1 MTLAPA
7 SLCGCAA
14 RPHRRC
20 DLCPGEAFLACSLG
34 CLQVH
39 LRAAHPDQASES
51 TLRRARR
58 YQQDVN
64 RTGAGF
70 AAYANHRARLTRL
83 LTAVQRAD
91 GLCVLGA
98 GNCDDLDLEPLIRTF
113 GHIHLVDVDAEAL
126 ERGRARLPAHVR
138 DRVVPHAPCDLSGFI
153 DHLDDWGD
161 DLPPQGV
168 LAARGRDVAREIA
181 ARIGQTFDVVVS
193 ACALSQL
200 AHPFQNSWAL
210 TGGEWQRLFDT
221 ITDVHLATLIA
232 LTRPGG
238 TGVIACDVLSH
249 AGPALREI
257 LDRTPRAALA
267 EVLAEAVRSGR
278 LPANPDPHT
287 LARRLEEGAS
297 GPSIERGPV
306 RVHVT
311 EPWLWDLG
319 PTVQLVYG
327 IWFRRL

>member
-1 MTLAPA
+1 MIPAPA
-7 SLCGCAA
+7 SWCGCAA

-20 DLCPGEAFLACSLG
+20 DLCPGEAFLACSHA
-34 CLQVH
+34 CLQAH
-39 LRAAHPDQASES
+39 LRAAHPGRARES
-51 TLRRARR
+51 TLTRALR
-58 YQQDVN
+58 YQKDVN

-70 AAYANHRARLTRL
+70 TAYADHRARLARL
-83 LTAVQRAD
+83 LTAVQRGD

-113 GHIHLVDVDAEAL
+113 GQIHLVDLDDEAL
-126 ERGRARLPAHVR
+126 ERGRARIPAHLR
-138 DRVVPHAPCDLSGFI
+138 DRVVPHAPYDLSGFI
-153 DHLDDWGD
+153 EHLDDWGD
-161 DLPPQGV
+161 ELPTAAA
-168 LAARGRDVAREIA
+168 LAARGRRAIRDIA
-181 ARIGQTFDVVVS
+181 EPIGRTFDVVLS

-210 TGGEWQRLFDT
+210 TGGEWQRLFDA
-221 ITDVHLATLIA
+221 ITDVHLGTLIA

-257 LDRTPRAALA
+257 LDRTPRDDLG

-278 LPANPDPHT
+278 LPANPDPHA
-287 LARRLEEGAS
+287 LARRLDTGAQ
-297 GPSIERGPV
+297 
-306 RVHVT
+306 VT

-319 PTVQLVYG
+319 ATVQLVYG
-327 IWFRRL
+327 VLFRRG